1 MTLIVDLIIVGIIA
15 LCAILG
21 YFRGLTKSLLKIVS
35 FVLALVIAF
44 VLFKPISL
52 LIINHTQID
61 DNIQKDIEEKM
72 VGFVDQ
78 TSGNVEEAMRENS
91 SMPEVMTKYIQE
103 AVAENKG
110 NTEEAAK
117 QAAKSVADIIINA
130 GTWILVFI
138 LARVILIFAKS
149 ILELIVKLP
158 VIKQMDKIGGV
169 FYGIL
174 EGLVI
179 IYVAFAILSFVSPM
193 FDSAEVLSAV
203 NKAAIGGQ
211 IYNNNIIL
219 KLIF

>member
-21 YFRGLTKSLLKIVS
+21 YFRGLTNSLLKNVS

-61 DNIQKDIEEKM
+61 DNIQKAIEEKM

>member
-61 DNIQKDIEEKM
+61 DNIQKAIEEKM

-91 SMPEVMTKYIQE
+91 SIPEVMTKYIQE

>member
-61 DNIQKDIEEKM
+61 DNIQKAIEEKM

-174 EGLVI
+174 EGLII

>member
-1 MTLIVDLIIVGIIA
+1 
-15 LCAILG
+15 
-21 YFRGLTKSLLKIVS
+21 
-35 FVLALVIAF
+35 
-44 VLFKPISL
+44 
-52 LIINHTQID
+52 
-61 DNIQKDIEEKM
+61 
-72 VGFVDQ
+72 
-78 TSGNVEEAMRENS
+78 
-91 SMPEVMTKYIQE
+91 MPEVMTKYIQE

>member
-61 DNIQKDIEEKM
+61 DNIQKAIEEKM

>member
-61 DNIQKDIEEKM
+61 DNIQKAIEEKM

-158 VIKQMDKIGGV
+158 VIKQIDKIGGV

>member
-61 DNIQKDIEEKM
+61 DNIQKAIEEKM

-78 TSGNVEEAMRENS
+78 TSGNVEEAMKENS

>member
-44 VLFKPISL
+44 VLLKPISL

-61 DNIQKDIEEKM
+61 DNIQKAIEEKM

>member
-61 DNIQKDIEEKM
+61 DNIQKAIEEKM

-169 FYGIL
+169 FYGI
-174 EGLVI
+174 
-179 IYVAFAILSFVSPM
+179 
-193 FDSAEVLSAV
+193 
-203 NKAAIGGQ
+203 
-211 IYNNNIIL
+211 
-219 KLIF
+219 

>member
-35 FVLALVIAF
+35 WVLALVIAF

-61 DNIQKDIEEKM
+61 DNIQKAIEEKM

>member
-61 DNIQKDIEEKM
+61 DNIQKAIEEKM

-138 LARVILIFAKS
+138 LARVIFIFAKS

>member
-61 DNIQKDIEEKM
+61 DNIQQAIEEKM

-78 TSGNVEEAMRENS
+78 TSGNVEEAMKENS

>member
-1 MTLIVDLIIVGIIA
+1 MNLIVDLIIVGIIA

-35 FVLALVIAF
+35 FVLAIVIAF

-61 DNIQKDIEEKM
+61 DNIQKAIEEKM

-110 NTEEAAK
+110 NSEEAAK

-193 FDSAEVLSAV
+193 FDSAEVLLAV

-219 KLIF
+219 RLIF

>member
-61 DNIQKDIEEKM
+61 DNIQKAIEEKM

-91 SMPEVMTKYIQE
+91 SMPEVMSKYIQE
-103 AVAENKG
+103 VVAENKG

-158 VIKQMDKIGGV
+158 VLKQMDKIGGV

>member
-61 DNIQKDIEEKM
+61 DNIQKAIEEKM

-117 QAAKSVADIIINA
+117 QAAKSVAAIIINA

>member
-61 DNIQKDIEEKM
+61 DNIQKAIEEKM

-103 AVAENKG
+103 AVAENK
-110 NTEEAAK
+110 E
-117 QAAKSVADIIINA
+117 
-130 GTWILVFI
+130 
-138 LARVILIFAKS
+138 
-149 ILELIVKLP
+149 
-158 VIKQMDKIGGV
+158 IGRAHV
-169 FYGIL
+169 
-174 EGLVI
+174 
-179 IYVAFAILSFVSPM
+179 
-193 FDSAEVLSAV
+193 
-203 NKAAIGGQ
+203 
-211 IYNNNIIL
+211 
-219 KLIF
+219 